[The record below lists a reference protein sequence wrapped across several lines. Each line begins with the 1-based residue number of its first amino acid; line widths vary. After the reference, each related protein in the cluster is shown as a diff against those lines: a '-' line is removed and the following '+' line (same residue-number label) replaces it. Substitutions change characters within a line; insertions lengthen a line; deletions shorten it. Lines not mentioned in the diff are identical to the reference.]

1 MNVSNKELLIA
12 GIIFIILAGIFH
24 WSHVLWIVGILC
36 VFVAVYNNR
45 KEHNDQANKGPEQ
58 F

>member
-24 WSHVLWIVGILC
+24 WSHIIWIFGILC
-36 VFVAVYNNR
+36 VFVGFYNSR
-45 KEHNDQANKGPEQ
+45 KEHNDQIDKGPEQ

>member
-1 MNVSNKELLIA
+1 MIVTNRELFIA
-12 GIIFIILAGIFH
+12 GVVFIILAGIFH

-36 VFVAVYNNR
+36 VFLAIYNDK
-45 KEHNDQANKGPEQ
+45 KEHTDRANNGPEQ